1 MCDWIDLCPKHK
13 ASAPSLQKLNLD
25 IYHSLSEKR
34 LVHYAC
40 TLGMRA
46 NVIITSLNDS
56 AQHHTLP
63 FIWWVQLFWYMDQS
77 RSARRSFV
85 LSFARRFYILSDA
98 RGMCCVREFSITESD
113 IFDSVPLRCDR
124 SASSQP
130 TNPRAHTHLM
140 HNIHRSLNWIFNL
153 VPGAP
158 IWLLQRRLKWP
169 QAAPLYCSASAISRS
184 PLCIKICW
192 PGFLNNVAV
201 HLSDA
206 GRSFAPTARICI
218 TSSQLLLGQ
227 FSSSLE
233 IRTVILKHTW
243 IKFKLQINSGDKLRK
258 ASMDTD
264 ALQKDLARLK
274 LSVRTD
280 DSHYI
285 EMKLNT
291 APLVTVG
298 RDRNFALSISACF
311 PNNHQQHIWRKWNN
325 LILFRSCAAFW

>member
-1 MCDWIDLCPKHK
+1 
-13 ASAPSLQKLNLD
+13 
-25 IYHSLSEKR
+25 
-34 LVHYAC
+34 
-40 TLGMRA
+40 MRA
-46 NVIITSLNDS
+46 NVIIISPTDS

-63 FIWWVQLFWYMDQS
+63 FIWCECSYSGIWTSLGPPGGALCYHLHAVF
-77 RSARRSFV
+77 
-85 LSFARRFYILSDA
+85 ILSDA
-98 RGMCCVREFSITESD
+98 RGLCCVRAFSITESD

-158 IWLLQRRLKWP
+158 IWLLRRRLKWP

-201 HLSDA
+201 HLSDV

-218 TSSQLLLGQ
+218 TSSPLLLRQ

-233 IRTVILKHTW
+233 IRTVI
-243 IKFKLQINSGDKLRK
+243 S
-258 ASMDTD
+258 
-264 ALQKDLARLK
+264 
-274 LSVRTD
+274 
-280 DSHYI
+280 
-285 EMKLNT
+285 KLN
-291 APLVTVG
+291 
-298 RDRNFALSISACF
+298 
-311 PNNHQQHIWRKWNN
+311 
-325 LILFRSCAAFW
+325 